1 MKKAFT
7 LAETLITLIII
18 SIIAALTL
26 PVLRQK
32 YINRVVENKLK
43 KFYFAVNQAI
53 DLSEIQYGDKKLWYD
68 STSTVDYEYDED
80 GNITSSTPNSDNQE
94 KLETWFNKYILPY
107 LQYTKAEFDNEGSF
121 TVYLADGSVFQVTG
135 NTSRD
140 WIFYPGDM
148 DKCIKK
154 YEAAILGYGRCSFSF
169 IFYPISNDDTW
180 VYHYNKGVEPF
191 KHTWDGTESGLLS
204 GTYGCNEENDKH
216 ASFCTAVIQMNGW
229 KIPDNYPFN
238 VEY

>member
-1 MKKAFT
+1 MKRAFT

-80 GNITSSTPNSDNQE
+80 GNRISATANSEYKTQ
-94 KLETWFNKYILPY
+94 LETWCNKYLIPY
-107 LQYTKAEFDNEGSF
+107 LKVTRTEFYDDKYF
-121 TVYLADGSVFQVTG
+121 TIYLADGSVFMATA

-140 WIFYPGDM
+140 WYFIPSGNI
-148 DKCIKK
+148 DKCLNENGVYLFGNGKC
-154 YEAAILGYGRCSFSF
+154 AFSF

-180 VYHYNKGVEPF
+180 VYHYNKGMEPF
-191 KHTWDGTESGLLS
+191 KHTWDGDTDSLYS
-204 GTYGCNEENDKH
+204 DSDYGCTSSNH
-216 ASFCTAVIQMNGW
+216 HFCTAIIQMNGW
-229 KIPDNYPFN
+229 KIPDDYPYK